1 MSQVT
6 ANRMNIFESN
16 VPQSGDRETDTGHR
30 RIELQSPADLK
41 FIIANVS
48 RTAREKLDKHLP
60 PDAAAEGEDAMRKR
74 VAELVDDYIKNTFTA
89 AKDSLSI
96 NGLSSLEM
104 ESELA
109 KAQEGQEIE
118 PFDTKLA
125 QRLQSLAAQI
135 DHQTLQLANL
145 RKNAPADTARKYQR
159 EVEKAEIARDAEM
172 ARIGEEK
179 VARAKETEVRGAEVQ
194 RLEEMEGVWR
204 RGVDGVDGLKG
215 ELGGTVGRVERA
227 KRAVEV
233 LGE

>member
-1 MSQVT
+1 
-6 ANRMNIFESN
+6 MNIFESN
-16 VPQSGDRETDTGHR
+16 TPHSGDRETDAGHR

-41 FIIANVS
+41 YIIANVS
-48 RTAREKLDKHLP
+48 RTAREKIDKHLP
-60 PDAAAEGEDAMRKR
+60 PDAAPEGEDAMRKR
-74 VAELVDDYIKNTFTA
+74 VAELVDDYIKNTFAA

-118 PFDTKLA
+118 AFDTKLA
-125 QRLQSLAAQI
+125 QRLQALAAQI

-145 RKNAPADTARKYQR
+145 RKTAPTDTAKKYQR
-159 EVEKAEIARDAEM
+159 EMEKAEIAHDAEM
-172 ARIGEEK
+172 ARVVEEK
-179 VARAKETEVRGAEVQ
+179 VAMAREMEVRSVEVEG
-194 RLEEMEGVWR
+194 LEEMERVWR
-204 RGVDGVDGLKG
+204 RGIETVEELKG
-215 ELGGTVGRVERA
+215 ELGSTVERVERA